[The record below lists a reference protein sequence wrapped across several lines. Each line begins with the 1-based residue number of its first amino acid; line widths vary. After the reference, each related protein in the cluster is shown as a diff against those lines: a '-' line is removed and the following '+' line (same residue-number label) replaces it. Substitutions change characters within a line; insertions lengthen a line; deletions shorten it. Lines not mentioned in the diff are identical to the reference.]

1 MLSFTR
7 SGYLLALLLTAFP
20 IMAQEPPAKLPTA
33 PVAKKAAPAKTAPA
47 EYKPVVPSSKARRGG
62 SVVAAALRGDNKLES
77 AEDQQAFDAYVMKWE
92 VAQLVDPKYYDPE
105 NKNPKTRGAYTS
117 VRAGIKRKLQAGRQ
131 GPAHDRFN
139 QRAID
144 TIKLIIN
151 PRSAYR
157 PVVKFNAVLLLSD
170 LDAVE
175 PQMRGGAVITPGV
188 PMPEAVPL
196 LRVIAT
202 AKAFPD
208 LLKVGA
214 LQGLKR
220 HMAAGIRDGAEA
232 ARVHAAMTT
241 IVLGALPE
249 GRSEDVHDWI
259 QSRAAEVLIVSS
271 MKDVEMKGV
280 KMLVTAM
287 RDAQLPLA
295 TRVTVA
301 TTLLTA
307 DLTKIPRIKPA
318 TVKALRGEIQKVLQ
332 LARAKV
338 EPAPGTKKP
347 DDEGESQFE

>member
-1 MLSFTR
+1 MLSFSR
-7 SGYLLALLLTAFP
+7 SSYLLALLLTAFP
-20 IMAQEPPAKLPTA
+20 IMAQEPPAKAPAA
-33 PVAKKAAPAKTAPA
+33 PVAKKQAPAKTAPI
-47 EYKPVVPSSKARRGG
+47 EYKPVVPNSKARSGG

-77 AEDQQAFDAYVMKWE
+77 DEDQQAFDAYVMKWE
-92 VAQLVDPKYYDPE
+92 VAQLVDPKYYDPK
-105 NKNPKTRGAYTS
+105 NKKPKTRGAYTS
-117 VRAGIKRKLQAGRQ
+117 LRAGIKRKLQAGRQ

-175 PQMRGGAVITPGV
+175 PQMRGRAVITPGV

-214 LQGLKR
+214 LQGLRR
-220 HMAAGIRDGAEA
+220 HMAAGIRNDAEA
-232 ARVHAAMTT
+232 ARVRAAMNT
-241 IVLGALPE
+241 IVLGAPLE
-249 GRSEDVHDWI
+249 GRSADVHDWI
-259 QSRAAEVLIVSS
+259 QSRAAEVLIASG
-271 MKDVEMKGV
+271 MKGV
-280 KMLVTAM
+280 KMLVAAM

-307 DLTKIPRIKPA
+307 DLTGIKPA

-338 EPAPGTKKP
+338 ELPSGKKKP